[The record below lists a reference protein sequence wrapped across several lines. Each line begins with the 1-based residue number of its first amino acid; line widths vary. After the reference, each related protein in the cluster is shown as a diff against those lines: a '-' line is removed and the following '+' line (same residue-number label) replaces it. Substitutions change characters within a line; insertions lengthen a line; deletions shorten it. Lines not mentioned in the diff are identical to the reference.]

1 MTEEHKNK
9 ELEGIMHEVSRNF
22 SENPL
27 NNKLAEIFE
36 RGGGTLIS
44 VGEIVNVASINETD
58 KIVRFY
64 GDYKNRARSIKEF
77 KPLIDYLDR
86 NNYRWE

>member
-9 ELEGIMHEVSRNF
+9 ELEGIINEVSRNF

-27 NNKLAEIFE
+27 NERLANIFAK
-36 RGGGTLIS
+36 GGGTLIS
-44 VGEIVNVASINETD
+44 GGEITDIANINETD
-58 KIVRFY
+58 KIVEFY
-64 GDYKNRARSIKEF
+64 GDYKNRIRSMGEF

-86 NNYRWE
+86 EGYRWI